1 MGRFAALI
9 VLGLIIA
16 VLALASTLTC
26 EYAKGA
32 GIRDMLAEKAQAKD
46 IAATISGA
54 YVKQLQQDPS
64 LNGRFQIRDFMSGS
78 ALVTITPTAAGEYEI
93 HTVAFYRNA
102 REELR
107 LRVSELQSGYPVV
120 KESA

>member
-16 VLALASTLTC
+16 VLVLASTLTS

-32 GIRDMLAEKAQAKD
+32 SIRDMLAEKAQAKD
-46 IAATISGA
+46 IAAAISGA

-78 ALVTITPTAAGEYEI
+78 ALVTITPIAAGECEI
-93 HTVAFYRNA
+93 HTVAFFRNA

-107 LRVSELQSGYPVV
+107 LRVSGLQSGYPVV

>member
-1 MGRFAALI
+1 M
-9 VLGLIIA
+9 IIA
-16 VLALASTLTC
+16 VLALASTLTS

-32 GIRDMLAEKAQAKD
+32 SIRDMLAEKAQAKN

-64 LNGRFQIRDFMSGS
+64 LNGRFQIRDFMSGT
-78 ALVTITPTAAGEYEI
+78 ALVTITATSAGEYDI

-107 LRVSELQSGYPVV
+107 FRVSELQSGHPVI
-120 KESA
+120 KESV